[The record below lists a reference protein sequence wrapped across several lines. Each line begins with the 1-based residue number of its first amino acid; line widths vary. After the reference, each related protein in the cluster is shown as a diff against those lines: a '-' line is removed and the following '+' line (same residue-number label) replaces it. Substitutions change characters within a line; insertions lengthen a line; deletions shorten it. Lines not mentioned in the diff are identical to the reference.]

1 MKKLIPFLL
10 LFPLVLFGEETIS
23 KIEFKEVSVAPEYLT
38 EKADSDA
45 INVGVV
51 EIVEAGEDSAAD
63 AEAEEEAE
71 ENPFSDTYLAGPAEI
86 LASLGVPLAFT
97 GLGAGCGM
105 YPATQN
111 YAGMCMTPLTV
122 TAGTVVGAICG
133 AVFTPCIALK
143 GIFDTFTLGAFVNED
158 YDITDTTDIV
168 ESHVDFVN
176 DIATL
181 NNPFDED
188 EVIEIVVEEVD
199 PQAEAETETESEA
212 EPEPETETE
221 AE

>member
-10 LFPLVLFGEETIS
+10 LFPLFLFGEETNA

-38 EKADSDA
+38 EKADTDA
-45 INVGVV
+45 IEVGVV
-51 EIVEAGEDSAAD
+51 EIVEVGEEAAPAD
-63 AEAEEEAE
+63 EAEEEEEEE

-105 YPATQN
+105 IPATQS
-111 YAGMCMTPLTV
+111 YGGMAITPLTV
-122 TAGTVVGAICG
+122 VAGTVVGAVCG
-133 AVFTPCIALK
+133 AVFTPCMAVK
-143 GIFDTFTLGAFVNED
+143 GLFDTFTLGAFVDED

-168 ESHVDFVN
+168 EDKVDFVN

-181 NNPFDED
+181 NNPFEDDE
-188 EVIEIVVEEVD
+188 EVIEIVVEEEE
-199 PQAEAETETESEA
+199 EAETEE

-221 AE
+221 EE